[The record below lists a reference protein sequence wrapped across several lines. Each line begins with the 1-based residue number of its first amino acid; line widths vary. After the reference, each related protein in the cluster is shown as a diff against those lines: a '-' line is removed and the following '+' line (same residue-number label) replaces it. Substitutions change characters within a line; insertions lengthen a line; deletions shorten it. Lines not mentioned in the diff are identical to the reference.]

1 MKTFKSISDVEQVRD
16 DPVYASI
23 YDTVKQLVATY
34 TDDPSYRPHDDGYV
48 VLLEPD
54 DVDRVLDDLD
64 IPYRLSEVP
73 FEVVSMIDDHFYGL
87 YLANNQ
93 FGISFL
99 IPDAEWLPDELRR
112 HLEKNLDP

>member
-1 MKTFKSISDVEQVRD
+1 MRTFKSATDVEQVRS
-16 DPVYASI
+16 DPIYA
-23 YDTVKQLVATY
+23 TVKQLVATY
-34 TDDPSYRPHDDGYV
+34 TDDPAYVAREDGFV
-48 VLLEPD
+48 VAVESQDL
-54 DVDRVLDDLD
+54 DRVLNDLG
-64 IPYRLSEVP
+64 IPYRLAEVP
-73 FEVVSMIDDHFYGL
+73 FEVVTMIDGCYYGL

>member
-1 MKTFKSISDVEQVRD
+1 MKVFRSISDVEQLRN
-16 DPVYASI
+16 DPI

-34 TDDPSYRPHDDGYV
+34 TDDPNYRPQDDGYV
-48 VLLEPD
+48 VLIEPD
-54 DVDRVLDDLD
+54 AVDRVLNDLD
-64 IPYRLSEVP
+64 IPYRLAEVP
-73 FEVVSMIDDHFYGL
+73 FEVVTMIDGCYYGL

-112 HLEKNLDP
+112 HLEENLDP